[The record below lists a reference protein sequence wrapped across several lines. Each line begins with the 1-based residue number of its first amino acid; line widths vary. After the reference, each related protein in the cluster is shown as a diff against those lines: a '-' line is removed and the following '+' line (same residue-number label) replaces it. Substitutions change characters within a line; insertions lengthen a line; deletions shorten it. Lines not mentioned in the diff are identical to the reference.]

1 MSVKSYDQA
10 YFDSPFRY
18 VRVLLSGD
26 LIARYEII
34 GGNYRSRNHRKISE
48 RR

>member
-26 LIARYEII
+26 LVARHEII
-34 GGNYRSRNHRKISE
+34 DGNYRSRNHRKISE